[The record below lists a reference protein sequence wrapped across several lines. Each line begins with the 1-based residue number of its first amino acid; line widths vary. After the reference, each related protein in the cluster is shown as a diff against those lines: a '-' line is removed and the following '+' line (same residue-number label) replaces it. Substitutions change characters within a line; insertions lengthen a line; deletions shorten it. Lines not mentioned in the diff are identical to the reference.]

1 VNGPKDK
8 KIATRRRRTIDPLS
22 QQGVLARFI
31 GVLMDD
37 DPVTTGLALL
47 THRGFQE
54 RDPTE

>member
-37 DPVTTGLALL
+37 DPVMGLALL
-47 THRGFQE
+47 TRSGFQE
-54 RDPTE
+54 RDPAE